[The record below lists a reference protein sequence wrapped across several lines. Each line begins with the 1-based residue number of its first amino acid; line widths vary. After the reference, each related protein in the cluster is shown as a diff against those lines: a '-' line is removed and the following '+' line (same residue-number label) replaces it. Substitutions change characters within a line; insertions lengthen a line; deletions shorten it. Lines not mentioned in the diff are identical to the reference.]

1 MTNDADE
8 ILPNAD
14 EVDLGTAEEVVGQTT
29 ASSEGPIPPDDSDE
43 MDSGSDAAFTPDY
56 VDLDELNIE
65 NTTRNEPLA
74 DITDKDRQR
83 YLGALAMLYTNA
95 REAFRF
101 NNVHGDTPPVLSGD
115 PLADWAATL
124 QQALSTTMYSDD
136 YFERAL
142 QRVGGRWD
150 QQIETETGTRRGMG
164 KPKLNKLSDGES
176 LSGLEA
182 ILKVA
187 AITGTGGTVLVPLP
201 HTGIW
206 LTIKTPTLDAITELD
221 ARIAE
226 RKVDLGRSTRGL
238 VFSNHQVYINK
249 DLVDFVLRH
258 VIDTNVMD
266 WSPEKLKGLIKQTDL
281 PILAWGMAYAI
292 YSTGFPISQPCTFD
306 PSKCMHVSEKMVAL
320 NRLFRVDNGKL
331 TVKQRTRLNM
341 LQQKNTKE
349 TLDAYNA
356 EWSTPETAVFQLN
369 DQTKI
374 VFKIPTLEEH
384 LIAGDRWVSDIV
396 ENTERVLGT
405 SVSPRDRN
413 EYIRK
418 QGVASAA
425 LQYVHWID
433 HFLIEE
439 DGGQATIKD
448 PEAIQ
453 QIMLRLS
460 SEPEIV
466 NDLVSAVIKYA
477 NDVTVALIAIPNY
490 PCPKCNKWH
499 RTEHSPSKYLIPL
512 DPVTSF
518 FTLLQLK
525 LLLTGIKQDV

>member
-1 MTNDADE
+1 MSINTDE
-8 ILPNAD
+8 DHVSTDLPNPD
-14 EVDLGTAEEVVGQTT
+14 EVTEETIPTETT
-29 ASSEGPIPPDDSDE
+29 QRSDSDE
-43 MDSGSDAAFTPDY
+43 IESDTESSFEPDY
-56 VDLDELNIE
+56 VDIDGLDIQV
-65 NTTRNEPLA
+65 TTRSEPTA

-95 REAFRF
+95 REAGRF
-101 NNVHGDTPPVLSGD
+101 GRANDGAPPVLSGD
-115 PLADWAATL
+115 ALDDWAAAF
-124 QQALSTTMYSDD
+124 QQALSTTLYPDD

-142 QRVGGRWD
+142 QNSGGRWD
-150 QQIETETGTRRGMG
+150 QHITTDTGEHRGMG
-164 KPKLNKLSDGES
+164 KPKLNKVADGET

-187 AITGTGGTVLVPLP
+187 SVTGTGTTVLVPLP

-206 LTIKTPTLDAITELD
+206 LTIKTPTLDEITELD

-226 RKVDLGRSTRGL
+226 RKVDLGRSTRGM

-249 DLVDFVLRH
+249 ELVDFVLRH
-258 VIDTNVMD
+258 TIDCNVVD
-266 WSPEKLKGLIKQTDL
+266 WNPERLKSLIRQTDL
-281 PILAWGMAYAI
+281 PILAWAMAYAI
-292 YSTGFPISQPCTFD
+292 YPNGFPISQPCTYD
-306 PSKCMHVSEKMVAL
+306 TTKCMHISEKMVAL
-320 NRLFRVDNGKL
+320 NRLFRVDNAKL
-331 TVKQRTRLNM
+331 TSKQRTRLNM
-341 LQQKNTKE
+341 IRQKNSPE
-349 TLDAYNA
+349 TLKAFND
-356 EWSTPETAVFQLN
+356 EWSIPETSSFQLN

-374 VFKIPTLEEH
+374 VFKIPTIEEH

-396 ENTERVLGT
+396 ENTERVLGPN
-405 SVSPRDRN
+405 VSPRDRN

-418 QGVASAA
+418 QSVASVAM
-425 LQYVHWID
+425 QYIHWID
-433 HFLIEE
+433 SFLIDE

-453 QIMLRLS
+453 NIMMGLS

-466 NDLVSAVIKYA
+466 NQLVSAIIKYV

-490 PCPKCNKWH
+490 PCPKCKKWH
-499 RTEHSPSKYLIPL
+499 RTEQSASKYLIPL

-525 LLLTGIKQDV
+525 LLSTGIKQDV